1 MARFGNG
8 FTGRHVPTL
17 GELRFS
23 SMRREVYV
31 QNEDGTRSDVVQER
45 TYDLKSKTQGR
56 MIQVSIPASV
66 PVRDYPYNAV
76 VDLVGAKFGAVAHA
90 TFGDNADVDWYIK
103 AEDIVLVKQEPA
115 SVPKMCIRDR
125 SYSGMWK
132 DGTSGWWSA
141 SDCGI
146 PRRRR

>member
-31 QNEDGTRSDVVQER
+31 QNEDGTRSDVVKER

-90 TFGDNADVDWYIK
+90 TFGDNADVDWYIRRR
-103 AEDIVLVKQEPA
+103 I
-115 SVPKMCIRDR
+115 
-125 SYSGMWK
+125 SY
-132 DGTSGWWSA
+132 WSSPNRLLRRTA
-141 SDCGI
+141 GS
-146 PRRRR
+146 PPSRARTTRRRRKRK

>member
-31 QNEDGTRSDVVQER
+31 QNEDGTRSDVVKER

-103 AEDIVLVKQEPA
+103 AEDIVLVKPEPA
-115 SVPKMCIRDR
+115 SAPN
-125 SYSGMWK
+125 SGQPAQPRK
-132 DGTSGWWSA
+132 DTPPEKKA
-141 SDCGI
+141 
-146 PRRRR
+146 

>member
-31 QNEDGTRSDVVQER
+31 QNEDGTRSDVVKER

-56 MIQVSIPASV
+56 MIQVRIPASA
-66 PVRDYPYNAV
+66 PVSGVRVRAANACRSRS
-76 VDLVGAKFGAVAHA
+76 
-90 TFGDNADVDWYIK
+90 
-103 AEDIVLVKQEPA
+103 PA
-115 SVPKMCIRDR
+115 ACC
-125 SYSGMWK
+125 
-132 DGTSGWWSA
+132 SA
-141 SDCGI
+141 SLIRSI
-146 PRRRR
+146 PNRNSASPPNSGKISVLSVILPPFWVLMPLYGPGT

>member
-31 QNEDGTRSDVVQER
+31 QNEDGTRSDVVKER

-76 VDLVGAKFGAVAHA
+76 VALVGARFGAVAHA

-103 AEDIVLVKQEPA
+103 AEDIVLVKPETA
-115 SVPKMCIRDR
+115 
-125 SYSGMWK
+125 
-132 DGTSGWWSA
+132 SA
-141 SDCGI
+141 SNSGQPAQ
-146 PRRRR
+146 PRKDNQPDKKA

>member
-1 MARFGNG
+1 MRLANGIVIDKQATFG
-8 FTGRHVPTL
+8 R
-17 GELRFS
+17 LRFS
-23 SMRREVYV
+23 ALRREVFE
-31 QNEDGTRSDVVQER
+31 QNEDGTPSDVVKER

-66 PVRDYPYNAV
+66 PVRDYPFNAV

-115 SVPKMCIRDR
+115 SVPNIGQPAQPRKEN
-125 SYSGMWK
+125 
-132 DGTSGWWSA
+132 TSDKKA
-141 SDCGI
+141 
-146 PRRRR
+146 

>member
-31 QNEDGTRSDVVQER
+31 QNEDGTRSDVVKER

-103 AEDIVLVKQEPA
+103 AEDIVLVKQE
-115 SVPKMCIRDR
+115 
-125 SYSGMWK
+125 
-132 DGTSGWWSA
+132 SA
-141 SDCGI
+141 SASNSGQPAQ
-146 PRRRR
+146 PRKENTSDKKA

>member
-31 QNEDGTRSDVVQER
+31 QNEDGTRSDVVKER

-76 VDLVGAKFGAVAHA
+76 VDLVGARFGVVAHA
-90 TFGDNADVDWYIK
+90 TFGDNADVDWYI
-103 AEDIVLVKQEPA
+103 VLVKPETA
-115 SVPKMCIRDR
+115 
-125 SYSGMWK
+125 
-132 DGTSGWWSA
+132 SA
-141 SDCGI
+141 SNSGQPAQ
-146 PRRRR
+146 PRKDNQPDKKA

>member
-1 MARFGNG
+1 
-8 FTGRHVPTL
+8 
-17 GELRFS
+17 
-23 SMRREVYV
+23 MRREVYV
-31 QNEDGTRSDVVQER
+31 QNEDGTRSDLVKER

-103 AEDIVLVKQEPA
+103 AEDIVLVKPETA
-115 SVPKMCIRDR
+115 
-125 SYSGMWK
+125 
-132 DGTSGWWSA
+132 SA
-141 SDCGI
+141 SNSGQPAQ
-146 PRRRR
+146 PRKENQPDKKA

>member
-31 QNEDGTRSDVVQER
+31 QNEDGTRSDVVKER

-66 PVRDYPYNAV
+66 PLRDYEYNAE
-76 VDLVGAKFGAVAHA
+76 VDIVNPVANTVANA
-90 TFGDNADVDWYIK
+90 TFGNNADADWYLK
-103 AEDIVLVKQEPA
+103 ADDIVLVKPEPA
-115 SVPKMCIRDR
+115 SVPN
-125 SYSGMWK
+125 SGQPAQPRK
-132 DGTSGWWSA
+132 DNPPDKKA
-141 SDCGI
+141 
-146 PRRRR
+146 

>member
-1 MARFGNG
+1 M
-8 FTGRHVPTL
+8 
-17 GELRFS
+17 
-23 SMRREVYV
+23 
-31 QNEDGTRSDVVQER
+31 QNEDGTRSDVVKER

-76 VDLVGAKFGAVAHA
+76 VDLVGAKFCAVAHA

-115 SVPKMCIRDR
+115 SVPN
-125 SYSGMWK
+125 SGQTAQPRK
-132 DGTSGWWSA
+132 DGQPDKKA
-141 SDCGI
+141 
-146 PRRRR
+146 